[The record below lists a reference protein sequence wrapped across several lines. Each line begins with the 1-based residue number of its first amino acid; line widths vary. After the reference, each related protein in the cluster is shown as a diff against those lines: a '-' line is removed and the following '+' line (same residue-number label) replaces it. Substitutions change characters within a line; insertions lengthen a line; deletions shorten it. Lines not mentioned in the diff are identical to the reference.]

1 MFEPDH
7 EQVRAVGRP
16 AVDAALVGHS
26 YSAASIH
33 LDSKSSAHAYE
44 RSCVAVLEEQADAAA
59 QHPEDPSIDRKPH
72 EEAGVAAEIRHPGK
86 SSGLYR
92 DDAVTTD
99 GPESSERPT
108 YGAVLTAVSIGMPGL
123 DPESIRR
130 RLRLLRGRKRWHGQQ
145 DNERH

>member
-7 EQVRAVGRP
+7 EQVRTLGRP
-16 AVDAALVGHS
+16 AVDAALVGHGD
-26 YSAASIH
+26 SAESVH
-33 LDSKSSAHAYE
+33 LNSKSTARAYE
-44 RSCVAVLEEQADAAA
+44 SSCVAVLEEQADAAA
-59 QHPEDPSIDRKPH
+59 QHPEDPAIDRKPH

-108 YGAVLTAVSIGMPGL
+108 YVAVLTAVSIRMSGL

-130 RLRLLRGRKRWHGQQ
+130 
-145 DNERH
+145 